1 MLTINAIAVDAALH
15 HSAAFSEKRWG
26 KWLSS
31 ILMLL
36 ICLSTMFVK
45 QHSVLDFLGGVI
57 VSIFFYVPL
66 YGLERRKTIEAE
78 EMGL

>member
-36 ICLSTMFVK
+36 IYFDASHLFIHNVCQTAFC
-45 QHSVLDFLGGVI
+45 
-57 VSIFFYVPL
+57 
-66 YGLERRKTIEAE
+66 A
-78 EMGL
+78 